1 MAQSRIK
8 NKNTKV
14 MKRSTSTNSR
24 KSSKSVYKK
33 AKKSSLGLFSFT
45 KRNIIIYVVLFS
57 LVGLVYFGLTRA
69 STDNGIWVDYTQ
81 LQSLPTTG
89 GAWNNMVNAINAL
102 PADGSGADISNQE
115 SNHDQYTLAAAL
127 ACARTNNTSYCTKA
141 RGAMSSAIGT
151 EVTTL
156 TTPRSPAENQWLPV
170 GRNLASYVI
179 AADVLKLRT
188 DADPNSLG
196 SRVNAWIAGFKGRVS
211 SMGVEF
217 RPFASGSNASAQE
230 GFAYAAVASY
240 LKDTAM
246 LNRAWDAFRTYAG
259 DPTAPDLENI
269 NIAKAIE
276 YNWTSAPAKPAAKAV
291 NPINTTKDGV
301 RIDGAIGNDMRR
313 GGAFAV
319 VPGHTQYPWVGME
332 GFVPAALILHR
343 AGYPAFEVADQAVK
357 RAVDYLWYL
366 YKNVDSYWWEA
377 PTKLGDVGRA
387 DEIKYLINTYYGT
400 SYSVLY
406 PLGID
411 SRTVGFTDWTHP
423 NKAAM
428 DATISEPPPIT
439 SDTTLP
445 TTSITYPSNGAQIS
459 GTIAVS
465 ANASD
470 NIGVS
475 KVELYRNNQLVG
487 EDNTSPY
494 QFSWDTKITA
504 NGSYTLYSRAYDA
517 AGNSNNSSQIAV
529 SVYNI
534 VVVPDTQAPAVIIS
548 QPANGSTV
556 VGKVTI
562 AATATDNTGV
572 TSMQVYVD
580 GKLIVSSGN
589 GSITGTWDSAAR
601 KIKRGMHT
609 ITVRATDAAAN
620 FSETSIVVYK

>member
-69 STDNGIWVDYTQ
+69 STDNGIWVDYTK

-89 GAWNNMVNAINAL
+89 AAWNSVVSAMNSL
-102 PADGSGADISNQE
+102 PTDGSGADVSNQD

-127 ACARTNNTSYCTKA
+127 ACARTNNTSYCTLAKLA
-141 RGAMSSAIGT
+141 LANAIGT

-196 SRVNAWIAGFKGRVS
+196 SRVNAWIAGFKGRVGS
-211 SMGVEF
+211 EGVEF
-217 RPFASGSNASAQE
+217 KPFASGSNASAQV
-230 GFAYAAVASY
+230 GFAYSAVASY

-259 DPTAPDLENI
+259 DPTAPDLEKINI
-269 NIAKAIE
+269 NNAIAGG
-276 YNWTSAPAKPAAKAV
+276 WTSAPAKPAAKAI

-301 RIDGAIGNDMRR
+301 RIDGADGNDMVR
-313 GGAFAV
+313 GGNFAV

-343 AGYPAFEVADQAVK
+343 AGYPAFEVADQSVK

-366 YKNVDSYWWEA
+366 YKNVDAFWWDA
-377 PTKLGDVGRA
+377 GSAGRA
-387 DEIKYLINTYYGT
+387 AEVKHLINTYYGT
-400 SYSVLY
+400 SYTVVY
-406 PLGID
+406 PAGIG
-411 SRTVGFTDWTHP
+411 RTVGFTDWTHP

-428 DATISEPPPIT
+428 DATISEPPPPT
-439 SDTTLP
+439 GDTTLP
-445 TTSITYPSNGAQIS
+445 TTSITYPSNGEQIS
-459 GTIAVS
+459 GPITVS

-475 KVELYRNNQLVG
+475 RVELYRNNQLVG
-487 EDNTSPY
+487 TDPTSPY

-580 GKLIVSSGN
+580 GKLIASSGN

-601 KIKRGMHT
+601 KIKRGIHT